1 MPGTCCENTTSESR
15 KSLLCLP
22 DELLLCIGEELSPR
36 SLNALIRTSRR
47 LYFTLRA
54 SIYTAALREHGHT
67 FNLAN
72 TFKSCARTGN
82 LTAIK
87 NLKDYLESSNLQH
100 YSVKYGWFPV
110 AQEAAS
116 HGHGDVLRFLLDL
129 DVSCDP
135 WEMGTLMSGAIA
147 NHHVKVV
154 EALIDAG
161 FDVSS
166 PRDLFYCPL
175 TQAAMAYDGD
185 PTTVQLLCERGA
197 YKYATDDDGEI
208 VLHRLA
214 RHGFFDMIQFFLDLG
229 ILVDAQDIDGKS
241 PLFLA
246 IEGQHHSSV
255 ALLLSRGAS
264 VSIRDGAGFNPL
276 HWACM
281 QQATSAA
288 SIIRLLL
295 DHGAD
300 PNERSGTNK
309 TPLHLATSRGRG
321 GDRDSIKVLLA
332 AGADCRAIVDENDNT
347 TPLQN
352 VMAWGYHQHP
362 NISLLMD
369 AGAAD
374 NPMQNFR
381 TMIVLAIRHGLFD
394 FAKKLISSGLDPE
407 EMPIFLAQRPL
418 IEAACPGHEE
428 MLKYLLTKI
437 HDVNW
442 KSPAGD
448 TALMRAAASHAGPET
463 IQLLLL
469 HNAHADSTDSRGW
482 IALMYA
488 ARFNTAEVTA
498 MILQAT
504 AHPQVADFSCNTALH
519 HAIECQKEDNVDL
532 LLKHG
537 FSPAESAAKV
547 TTIEWAVCEGNP
559 SIVQSLLNYSVD
571 PETKNTQG
579 DTLLIEAC
587 KLGHHAV
594 ADVLLKAGANPNAE
608 TQRPS
613 NSYPHARTA
622 LCIACYK
629 TNANLV
635 RLLLAHGADA
645 QGAPHPSQT
654 PLGIAASK
662 GHAEI
667 VQLLLIHGA
676 GVNSS
681 TGTPHLRFTALIN
694 AAQACH
700 LKTIELLLAQGASI
714 SHMDYYG
721 RTALSHAASRGDL
734 DVIKA
739 LLAAGAQVDE
749 PDCKGRTPL
758 SWAVMEARHKAA
770 DFLIQA
776 GAVVTRPDKEGL
788 TPISLAMRSK
798 DEDMIRILYQ

>member
-1 MPGTCCENTTSESR
+1 MPGTCCENTTSESS
-15 KSLLCLP
+15 KSLLSLP

-36 SLNALIRTSRR
+36 SLIALVQASKR

-54 SIYTAALREHGHT
+54 SIYAAALREHGHT

-87 NLKDYLESSNLQH
+87 NLKNFLESSNLQH
-100 YSVKYGWFPV
+100 YSVKYGWFPI

-116 HGHGDVLRFLLDL
+116 HGHGHVLRFLLDL
-129 DVSCDP
+129 DVSCGP
-135 WEMGTLMSGAIA
+135 WEMGTLMSEAIA
-147 NHHVKVV
+147 NHHVRVV

-161 FDVSS
+161 FDLSS

-185 PTTVQLLCERGA
+185 PATVQLLCDRGA
-197 YKYATDDDGEI
+197 YRYATSDDGEI

-229 ILVDAQDIDGKS
+229 LPVDAQDTDGRT

-264 VSIRDGAGFNPL
+264 VSIRDRPGFNLL
-276 HWACM
+276 HWACL

-300 PNERSGTNK
+300 PNERSGTNE
-309 TPLHLATSRGRG
+309 TPLHLATRGRG
-321 GDRDSIKVLLA
+321 GDHDSIKVLLA
-332 AGADCRAIVDENDNT
+332 AGADCRAVVDENDKT

-352 VMAWGYHQHP
+352 VMTWGYPQHP
-362 NISLLMD
+362 NISLLVD

-374 NPMQNFR
+374 NPMQDFR
-381 TMIVLAIRHGLFD
+381 TMIVLATRHGLFD
-394 FAKKLISSGLDPE
+394 FAKKLISSGLDSE
-407 EMPIFLAQRPL
+407 EIPIFLAQRPL
-418 IEAACPGHEE
+418 IEAARPGHEE
-428 MLKYLLTKI
+428 MLKYLLTKVR
-437 HDVNW
+437 DVNW
-442 KSPAGD
+442 KSPTGD
-448 TALMRAAASHAGPET
+448 TALMRAAASNAGPEI

-482 IALMYA
+482 VALMYA

-498 MILQAT
+498 MILRAT
-504 AHPQVADFSCNTALH
+504 AHPQVADFSSKTALH

-537 FSPAESAAKV
+537 FSPAESAIDV
-547 TTIEWAVCEGNP
+547 TPIEWAVCEGNP
-559 SIVQSLLNYSVD
+559 SIVQSLLNYSLD

-587 KLGHHAV
+587 KMGHHAV

-608 TQRPS
+608 TKRPS

-629 TNANLV
+629 ANAGLV
-635 RLLLAHGADA
+635 RILLTYGANVH
-645 QGAPHPSQT
+645 GAPHPSQT

-662 GHAEI
+662 GHTEI
-667 VQLLLIHGA
+667 VQLLLVHGA

-681 TGTPHLRFTALIN
+681 TGTPHLRFTALTN
-694 AAQACH
+694 ASQACH
-700 LKTIELLLAQGASI
+700 LNTIELLLAQGASI
-714 SHMDYYG
+714 SHVDYYG

-739 LLAAGAQVDE
+739 LLAAGARIDD
-749 PDCKGRTPL
+749 PDCKGCTPL
-758 SWAVMEARHKAA
+758 SWAVMEGRHKAA

-776 GAVVTRPDKEGL
+776 GADVTRPGKEGL

-798 DEDMIRILYQ
+798 DENMIRVLYQ